1 MSEQLGFGLVLLVG
15 LASIASILLL
25 GGAEKTGFLT
35 TETIECGHVRC
46 PGRVP
51 AYPLID
57 QQGRLLR
64 SDAGEFIC
72 ICPQR

>member
-1 MSEQLGFGLVLLVG
+1 MSEQLGFALVLLVAI
-15 LASIASILLL
+15 ASLASILLL
-25 GGAEKTGFLT
+25 GGAEKTGYLT

-46 PGRVP
+46 PGHTP

-64 SDAGEFIC
+64 SDSGEFIC
-72 ICPQR
+72 VCPSR